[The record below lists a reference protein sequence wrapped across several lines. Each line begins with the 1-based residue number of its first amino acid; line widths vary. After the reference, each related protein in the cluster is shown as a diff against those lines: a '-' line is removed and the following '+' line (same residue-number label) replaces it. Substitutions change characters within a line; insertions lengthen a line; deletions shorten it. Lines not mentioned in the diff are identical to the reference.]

1 MGETIDAQI
10 EELIMSDIG
19 FADGIFPKAPPP
31 NAPDFVKAQIKIKID
46 DAIAFLESKRD
57 LGEDWIDLEVKVSR
71 AGKWY
76 ASVDNWQEDG
86 NENKPSSNPSPG
98 TSSTT
103 AEPPQEGWEDI
114 PF

>member
-1 MGETIDAQI
+1 
-10 EELIMSDIG
+10 MSDIE

-31 NAPDFVKAQIKIKID
+31 NEPDFVKAQIKIKID

-76 ASVDNWQEDG
+76 ASVNNW
-86 NENKPSSNPSPG
+86 
-98 TSSTT
+98 
-103 AEPPQEGWEDI
+103 
-114 PF
+114 